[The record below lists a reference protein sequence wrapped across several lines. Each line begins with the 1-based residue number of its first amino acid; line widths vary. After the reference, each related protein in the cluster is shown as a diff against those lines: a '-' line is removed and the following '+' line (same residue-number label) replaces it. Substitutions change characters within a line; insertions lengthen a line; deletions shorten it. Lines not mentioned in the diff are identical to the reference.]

1 MKAKIFRRDIYCFA
15 YIFNIIIQEIL
26 KNIIKGDYIL
36 LDDKNIY
43 IEDKE
48 NKELFEDIS
57 SKLIF
62 FKYKYFINY

>member
-15 YIFNIIIQEIL
+15 YIFNIIIQKIL
-26 KNIIKGDYIL
+26 KNIIKGDYTL
-36 LDDKNIY
+36 FDNRNIY
-43 IEDKE
+43 AKDKE
-48 NKELFEDIS
+48 NEELPEDIS